1 MAGPFVY
8 NIIAGK
14 SGERAFDVKISDG
27 NIVRIMLYTYIYIW
41 PIFTVYTTIFIIY
54 HTGLYISR

>member
-14 SGERAFDVKISDG
+14 SGKRAFDVKISDG
-27 NIVRIMLYTYIYIW
+27 NIVRIMLYTYIYI
-41 PIFTVYTTIFIIY
+41 
-54 HTGLYISR
+54 